1 MFINEKFEKIKAF
14 GKNII
19 INIMK
24 WITILMISSLLNIDI
39 TDTIIL
45 IIISAVDI
53 ILLLVLKSEMLK
65 NIVNI
70 APYWVLG
77 PIFQMQLIE
86 EASISN
92 MTKTILALVIIIA
105 AQIIEYLNYKKI
117 LRYGEYNDKRN

>member
-1 MFINEKFEKIKAF
+1 MFIKEKFEKIKVF

-24 WITILMISSLLNIDI
+24 WIAILMISSLLNINM

-45 IIISAVDI
+45 IIISVIDI

-77 PIFQMQLIE
+77 PIFQMKLMQ
-86 EASISN
+86 EASSIN
-92 MTKTILALVIIIA
+92 ITKTILALAIIIA

>member
-1 MFINEKFEKIKAF
+1 MFIKEKFEKIKAF

-24 WITILMISSLLNIDI
+24 WIAILMISSLLNINM

-45 IIISAVDI
+45 IIISVIDI

-77 PIFQMQLIE
+77 PIFQMKLMQ
-86 EASISN
+86 EASSIN
-92 MTKTILALVIIIA
+92 ITKTILALAIIIA

>member
-1 MFINEKFEKIKAF
+1 MFIKEKFEKIKAF

-24 WITILMISSLLNIDI
+24 WITILMISSLLNINM

-45 IIISAVDI
+45 IIISVIDI

-77 PIFQMQLIE
+77 PIFQMKLMQ
-86 EASISN
+86 EASSIN
-92 MTKTILALVIIIA
+92 ITKTILALAIIIA

>member
-53 ILLLVLKSEMLK
+53 ILLLVLKSEILK

-86 EASISN
+86 EASITKI
-92 MTKTILALVIIIA
+92 TKTILALVIIIA

>member
-53 ILLLVLKSEMLK
+53 ILLLVLKSEILK

-86 EASISN
+86 EASITSI
-92 MTKTILALVIIIA
+92 TKTILALVIIIA

>member
-1 MFINEKFEKIKAF
+1 MIFKIN
-14 GKNII
+14 
-19 INIMK
+19 
-24 WITILMISSLLNIDI
+24 
-39 TDTIIL
+39 
-45 IIISAVDI
+45 V
-53 ILLLVLKSEMLK
+53 LK

-86 EASISN
+86 EASITN
-92 MTKTILALVIIIA
+92 ITKTILALVIIIA

>member
-53 ILLLVLKSEMLK
+53 ILLLVLKSEILK

-86 EASISN
+86 EASITN
-92 MTKTILALVIIIA
+92 ITKTILALVIIIA

>member
-1 MFINEKFEKIKAF
+1 MFIKEKFEKIKVF

-24 WITILMISSLLNIDI
+24 WITILMISSLLNINM

-45 IIISAVDI
+45 IIISVIDI

-77 PIFQMQLIE
+77 PIFQMKLMQ
-86 EASISN
+86 EASSIN
-92 MTKTILALVIIIA
+92 ITKTILALAIIIA

>member
-1 MFINEKFEKIKAF
+1 MNQFMLYTNNLLINLIKWLVIFI
-14 GKNII
+14 
-19 INIMK
+19 
-24 WITILMISSLLNIDI
+24 ISGTLNINI

-45 IIISAVDI
+45 IIISAIDL
-53 ILLLVLKSEMLK
+53 ILLLLLKSEMLK

-77 PIFQMQLIE
+77 PIFQMALIE

-92 MTKTILALVIIIA
+92 ITKTILALSIIII
-105 AQIIEYLNYKKI
+105 AQIIEYVNYKKI

>member
-86 EASISN
+86 EASITN
-92 MTKTILALVIIIA
+92 ITKTILALVIIIA